1 LINQSFLFL
10 IIFSLGISC
19 VENAKNSQ
27 LEFTNNS
34 AAIETATGVTLNFS
48 DLGNSKLLLK
58 APKLVKLLSEDNHLI
73 MECPVGLKLIFY
85 DSLKNVESTLIADYG
100 KMFSKEELL
109 KVRGNVRFNNHNLD
123 TLFAEELDIDFAKDS
138 IYSEKLIIFSNTEG
152 RISGTKLKAN
162 SNFTFFQ
169 LSNVS
174 EGHVN
179 YDMK

>member
-1 LINQSFLFL
+1 
-10 IIFSLGISC
+10 
-19 VENAKNSQ
+19 
-27 LEFTNNS
+27 
-34 AAIETATGVTLNFS
+34 
-48 DLGNSKLLLK
+48 
-58 APKLVKLLSEDNHLI
+58 
-73 MECPVGLKLIFY
+73 MECTVGLELIFY